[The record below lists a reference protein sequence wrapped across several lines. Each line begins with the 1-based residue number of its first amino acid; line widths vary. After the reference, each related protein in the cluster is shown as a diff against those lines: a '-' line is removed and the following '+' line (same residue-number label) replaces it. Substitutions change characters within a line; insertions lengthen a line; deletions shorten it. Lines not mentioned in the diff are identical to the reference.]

1 MLKQSID
8 LHRQGRF
15 DEAEQGY
22 RAQLAENPDDV
33 DALHLLGML
42 RHQRGDATEGA
53 RLLGRAHELAPD
65 DANIEL
71 NLASLDFR
79 SGDHVAAERGF
90 QRALTLDPNLAKA
103 YVGIGQIALLR
114 GEQQTAEQYFR
125 IALRTGEDAHALAG
139 LGALLL
145 ERGDTDGALRHLGR
159 AADLAPHDAMIQM
172 MLGQAFARR
181 DTPAF
186 AEQAF
191 ANALRLRPD
200 LHQVRPW
207 LGSLLLK
214 AKRYREAEVH
224 YRELLAV
231 PAFAASAHIGL
242 ADVARAENRLEDAAA
257 SYRTALAMDPNQSMA
272 TRALAWTLTQLGRVD
287 EAIATYDT
295 YLAQAPDED
304 AVRIERAE
312 LLILV
317 GRLAEAAVDWN
328 VLLEHNPANL
338 QAHSRLAML
347 REYLGQPDAAQAH
360 ANIVLLA
367 QPADPE
373 MLLIR
378 VRSLL
383 HAGDDVGAH
392 ALLESLG
399 RLTLSEG
406 QHRLCWNYQGR
417 VHDRAGEATEAARCF
432 TEAQLGVPGAM
443 PALADPHP
451 ELQTA
456 LAKPVDAVWPHAP
469 ILLLGTPGSGV
480 ERVAALLAD
489 QPRLLVL
496 RDRIGTLLR
505 DDDFDRP
512 RFAYYCGEL
521 HNDDCEALRE
531 RYLAPLRAA
540 GTALDRPIVDWLP
553 RWDAH
558 LLALIRRAMPGTR
571 IVIVERDPRDALLN
585 WLAFGWAPGFPC
597 AEPEAAAD
605 WLVRSRHHLHFASE
619 LDEPRRLVVVADPLL
634 DDAQQAGGELA
645 RFLGL
650 DHLRPGAQLAAM
662 AQSLGG
668 LPTRFPEGHWQVYRD
683 ALAESFRRLE

>member
-1 MLKQSID
+1 MLKESID

-42 RHQRGDATEGA
+42 RHQRGDAAEGA
-53 RLLGRAHELAPD
+53 HLLGRAHELAPD

-71 NLASLDFR
+71 SLAALDFR
-79 SGDHVAAERGF
+79 SGNYAAAERGF
-90 QRALTLDPNLAKA
+90 QRALTLDPNLGGAHA
-103 YVGIGQIALLR
+103 GIGQIALLR
-114 GEQQTAEQYFR
+114 GEQQTAEQHFR
-125 IALRTGEDAHALAG
+125 IALRTGEEPHALAG

-172 MLGQAFARR
+172 MLGQGFARR

-207 LGSLLLK
+207 MGSLLLK
-214 AKRYREAEVH
+214 AKRYREAEVR

-231 PAFAASAHIGL
+231 PGFEVSAHIGL
-242 ADVARAENRLEDAAA
+242 ADVARAENRLEDAVA
-257 SYRTALAMDPNQSMA
+257 SYRTALAMDPNQPMA
-272 TRALAWTLTQLGRVD
+272 TRALAWSLAQVGRID

-295 YLAQAPDED
+295 CLAHAPDDD
-304 AVRIERAE
+304 AVRTARAE
-312 LLILV
+312 LLMLV
-317 GRLAEAAVDWN
+317 GRLAEAAADWK
-328 VLLEHNPANL
+328 VLLDHNPADL
-338 QAHSRLAML
+338 RARSRLAML
-347 REYLGQPDAAQAH
+347 CEYLGQPDAAQAH
-360 ANIVLLA
+360 ADIVLLA
-367 QPADPE
+367 LPEDPE

-383 HAGDDVGAH
+383 RAGDGAG
-392 ALLESLG
+392 ARTLLESLG

-406 QHRLCWNYQGR
+406 QHRLCWNYLGR
-417 VHDRAGEATEAARCF
+417 VHDRAGEAAAAVRCF
-432 TEAQLGVPGAM
+432 AEAQLGVPGAM
-443 PALADPHP
+443 PALDDPHP
-451 ELQTA
+451 ELQTT

-489 QPRLLVL
+489 QPQLLVL
-496 RDRIGTLLR
+496 RDRIGALMR
-505 DDDFDRP
+505 DDDFNRP
-512 RFAYYCGEL
+512 RFAYYCGDL
-521 HNDDCEALRE
+521 SDDDLEALRE

-605 WLVRSRHHLHFASE
+605 WLVRARQHLHFASE
-619 LDEPRRLVVVADPLL
+619 LDEPRRLVVAADPLL
-634 DDAQQAGGELA
+634 DDAEHAGAELA
-645 RFLGL
+645 HFLGL
-650 DHLRPGAQLAAM
+650 DALRPGAQLAAM
-662 AQSLGG
+662 AHDLGG
-668 LPTRFPEGHWQVYRD
+668 LSARFPAEHWQVYRE
-683 ALAESFRRLE
+683 ALADVFRSLQ